1 MNTNIDLNEVKRL
14 LLKKLS
20 NSLSET
26 EEQLLHQWINTS
38 PQNRALAQKIH
49 SRLFLTH
56 AILDENEL
64 S

>member
-26 EEQLLHQWINTS
+26 EEQLLNQWINTS

-49 SRLFLTH
+49 SSFYREPL
-56 AILDENEL
+56 
-64 S
+64 

>member
-26 EEQLLHQWINTS
+26 EEQLLNQWINTS
-38 PQNRALAQKIH
+38 PQNRALAQKIP
-49 SRLFLTH
+49 S
-56 AILDENEL
+56 
-64 S
+64 